1 MHSNC
6 DVFFV
11 SLLSLSLLYRFHG
24 ANRAYAQ
31 RCVCTTLPNQWDT
44 GACLINDVQS
54 INLWPIYSESTT
66 TNRATAKCD
75 NNGPSQQQTNKER
88 EGGKEPQ
95 QFCAIWQ
102 QFLCIYHTR
111 RPSGFWLMMA
121 KLFALVLGQ
130 NWIKIC
136 QKYVIKFLRKLR

>member
-11 SLLSLSLLYRFHG
+11 SLLSLSLPRRTH
-24 ANRAYAQ
+24 RAYAQ
-31 RCVCTTLPNQWDT
+31 RCVCTTLPNRWDT

-75 NNGPSQQQTNKER
+75 NNGPSQQQTNKDRER
-88 EGGKEPQ
+88 EKGKEPQ

-121 KLFALVLGQ
+121 RLFALVFGQ
-130 NWIKIC
+130 D
-136 QKYVIKFLRKLR
+136 